1 MGRNGHSCTHRQPRI
16 MARYRSN
23 VFSEGPGRQK
33 GLFRAR
39 YSRNVFPNTVF
50 HCFSPLKT
58 YIRSLCCQ
66 QHAVRACISATYCH
80 EEAFLPSGPPLGI
93 HDNRFLPLFN
103 AQPFHAGHSGGR
115 PASGQRRMREGR
127 LARGQRRIRESA
139 CKRPAQ
145 DKGKRLTRGQR
156 RMRGDA
162 WRGTRADR
170 EGVSDWRLARREQGR
185 FGLAAHQTGTGAI
198 PIGEPRDLIGGVL
211 RSASALAFLLRSPF
225 RSQLRQAPH
234 RARNR

>member
-23 VFSEGPGRQK
+23 VFSEGLGRQK

-103 AQPFHAGHSGGR
+103 AQPFHAGPSGGR
-115 PASGQRRMREGR
+115 PASGQRR
-127 LARGQRRIRESA
+127 IRESA
-139 CKRPAQ
+139 WR
-145 DKGKRLTRGQR
+145 GGQR
-156 RMRGDA
+156 RMREGA
-162 WRGTRADR
+162 WRGARADR
-170 EGVSDWRLARREQGR
+170 EGAPDWRLARREQGR
-185 FGLAAHQTGTGAI
+185 FGLAAHQAGTGAS
-198 PIGEPRDLIGGVL
+198 PIGEPRYLIGGIL

-225 RSQLRQAPH
+225 RSQLRQALH

>member
-1 MGRNGHSCTHRQPRI
+1 MGKSKHSCTHRQSRI

-103 AQPFHAGHSGGR
+103 AQPFHAGHSGGWR
-115 PASGQRRMREGR
+115 PASGQRRMRE
-127 LARGQRRIRESA
+127 
-139 CKRPAQ
+139 
-145 DKGKRLTRGQR
+145 
-156 RMRGDA
+156 DA
-162 WRGTRADR
+162 WRGSRADR
-170 EGVSDWRLARREQGR
+170 EGVPDWRLTRREQGR
-185 FGLAAHQTGTGAI
+185 FGLVAHQAETGQVRLANHAI
-198 PIGEPRDLIGGVL
+198 
-211 RSASALAFLLRSPF
+211 
-225 RSQLRQAPH
+225 
-234 RARNR
+234 

>member
-1 MGRNGHSCTHRQPRI
+1 MGKSKHSCTHRQSRI

-103 AQPFHAGHSGGR
+103 AQPFHAGHSGGAPGER
-115 PASGQRRMREGR
+115 PTSDEGKRLARDRHRMRE
-127 LARGQRRIRESA
+127 
-139 CKRPAQ
+139 
-145 DKGKRLTRGQR
+145 
-156 RMRGDA
+156 DA
-162 WRGTRADR
+162 WRGSRADR
-170 EGVSDWRLARREQGR
+170 EGVPDWRLTRREQGR
-185 FGLAAHQTGTGAI
+185 FGLAAHQAGTGQVRLANHAI
-198 PIGEPRDLIGGVL
+198 
-211 RSASALAFLLRSPF
+211 
-225 RSQLRQAPH
+225 
-234 RARNR
+234 

>member
-1 MGRNGHSCTHRQPRI
+1 

-23 VFSEGPGRQK
+23 VFSEGLGRQK

-58 YIRSLCCQ
+58 YIRSLCCH
-66 QHAVRACISATYCH
+66 QHAVRTCISATYCH

-115 PASGQRRMREGR
+115 PARGKRRMG
-127 LARGQRRIRESA
+127 
-139 CKRPAQ
+139 
-145 DKGKRLTRGQR
+145 
-156 RMRGDA
+156 GDA
-162 WRGTRADR
+162 WRGARADR
-170 EGVSDWRLARREQGR
+170 EGAPDWRLTRREQGR
-185 FGLAAHQTGTGAI
+185 FRLEAHRTGTGTS
-198 PIGEPRDLIGGVL
+198 PTGEPRDLIGGIL

-225 RSQLRQAPH
+225 RSRLRQALH

>member
-1 MGRNGHSCTHRQPRI
+1 MERSGHSCTHRQPKI

-23 VFSEGPGRQK
+23 VFSEGFGRQK

-103 AQPFHAGHSGGR
+103 AQPFHAGHSGGA
-115 PASGQRRMREGR
+115 PGEWPTSDEGR
-127 LARGQRRIRESA
+127 APGEG
-139 CKRPAQ
+139 PA
-145 DKGKRLTRGQR
+145 LTAKVLPTGGSPGGS
-156 RMRGDA
+156 RGD
-162 WRGTRADR
+162 
-170 EGVSDWRLARREQGR
+170 SDWQLTRREQGQVR
-185 FGLAAHQTGTGAI
+185 LTARRAGTGTI
-198 PIGEPRDLIGGVL
+198 PTGEPRYSIGGIL
-211 RSASALAFLLRSPF
+211 RSTSALAFLP
-225 RSQLRQAPH
+225 
-234 RARNR
+234 

>member
-23 VFSEGPGRQK
+23 VFSEGLGRQK

-93 HDNRFLPLFN
+93 HDDRFLPLFN

-115 PASGQRRMREGR
+115 PASGQRR
-127 LARGQRRIRESA
+127 IRESA
-139 CKRPAQ
+139 WR
-145 DKGKRLTRGQR
+145 GGQR
-156 RMRGDA
+156 RMREGA
-162 WRGTRADR
+162 WRGARADR
-170 EGVSDWRLARREQGR
+170 EGAPDWRLARREQGR
-185 FGLAAHQTGTGAI
+185 FGLAAHQAGTGAS
-198 PIGEPRDLIGGVL
+198 PIGEPRYLIGGIP

-225 RSQLRQAPH
+225 RSQLRQALH

>member
-1 MGRNGHSCTHRQPRI
+1 MGRNGHSCTHRQPKI

-23 VFSEGPGRQK
+23 VFSEGLGRQK

-115 PASGQRRMREGR
+115 PASGQRR
-127 LARGQRRIRESA
+127 IRESA
-139 CKRPAQ
+139 WR
-145 DKGKRLTRGQR
+145 GGQR
-156 RMRGDA
+156 RMREGA
-162 WRGTRADR
+162 WRGARADR
-170 EGVSDWRLARREQGR
+170 EGAPDWRLARREQGR
-185 FGLAAHQTGTGAI
+185 FGLAAHQAGTGAS
-198 PIGEPRDLIGGVL
+198 PIGEPRYLIGGIL
-211 RSASALAFLLRSPF
+211 RSASALAFLHRSPF
-225 RSQLRQAPH
+225 RSQLRQALH
-234 RARNR
+234 WARNR

>member
-23 VFSEGPGRQK
+23 VFSEGLGRQK

-115 PASGQRRMREGR
+115 PASGQRR
-127 LARGQRRIRESA
+127 IRESA
-139 CKRPAQ
+139 WR
-145 DKGKRLTRGQR
+145 GGQR
-156 RMRGDA
+156 RMREGA
-162 WRGTRADR
+162 WRGARADR
-170 EGVSDWRLARREQGR
+170 EGAPDWRLARREQGR
-185 FGLAAHQTGTGAI
+185 FGLAAHQAGTGAS
-198 PIGEPRDLIGGVL
+198 PIGEPRYLIGGIL

-225 RSQLRQAPH
+225 RSQLRQALH

>member
-23 VFSEGPGRQK
+23 VFSEGLGRQK

-103 AQPFHAGHSGGR
+103 AQPFHAGHSGGGR
-115 PASGQRRMREGR
+115 PAS
-127 LARGQRRIRESA
+127 GQRRIRESA
-139 CKRPAQ
+139 WR
-145 DKGKRLTRGQR
+145 GGQR
-156 RMRGDA
+156 RMREGA
-162 WRGTRADR
+162 WRGARADR
-170 EGVSDWRLARREQGR
+170 EGAPDWRLARREQGR
-185 FGLAAHQTGTGAI
+185 FGLAAHQAGTGAS
-198 PIGEPRDLIGGVL
+198 PIGEPRYLIGGIL
-211 RSASALAFLLRSPF
+211 RSASALAFLHRSPF
-225 RSQLRQAPH
+225 RSQLRQALH
-234 RARNR
+234 WARNR

>member
-1 MGRNGHSCTHRQPRI
+1 MERSGHSCTHRQPKI

-23 VFSEGPGRQK
+23 VFSEGFGRQK

-39 YSRNVFPNTVF
+39 YSRNVFPKTVF

-80 EEAFLPSGPPLGI
+80 EETFLPSGPPPGI

-115 PASGQRRMREGR
+115 PASGQRQMREGR

-139 CKRPAQ
+139 RKRPAP

-156 RMRGDA
+156 RMREGA
-162 WRGTRADR
+162 WRGARADR
-170 EGVSDWRLARREQGR
+170 EGVPDWRLARREQGR
-185 FGLAAHQTGTGAI
+185 FGLAARQAGTGQVRLAYHAI
-198 PIGEPRDLIGGVL
+198 
-211 RSASALAFLLRSPF
+211 
-225 RSQLRQAPH
+225 
-234 RARNR
+234 

>member
-23 VFSEGPGRQK
+23 VFSEGLGRQK
-33 GLFRAR
+33 GLFRTR
-39 YSRNVFPNTVF
+39 YSRNVFLKTVF

-103 AQPFHAGHSGGR
+103 ARPFHAEHSGGR
-115 PASGQRRMREGR
+115 PTRGQRRMREG
-127 LARGQRRIRESA
+127 
-139 CKRPAQ
+139 
-145 DKGKRLTRGQR
+145 T
-156 RMRGDA
+156 

-170 EGVSDWRLARREQGR
+170 EGVPDWRLARREQGR
-185 FGLAAHQTGTGAI
+185 FGLAARQTGTGAS
-198 PIGEPRDLIGGVL
+198 PIGEPRYLIGGIL
-211 RSASALAFLLRSPF
+211 RSASALAFLHRSPF
-225 RSQLRQAPH
+225 RSQLRQALH
-234 RARNR
+234 WARNR

>member
-1 MGRNGHSCTHRQPRI
+1 MGRSGHSCTHRQPRI

-23 VFSEGPGRQK
+23 VFSEGFGRQK

-39 YSRNVFPNTVF
+39 YSRNVFPKTVF

-80 EEAFLPSGPPLGI
+80 EETFLPSGPPPGI

-127 LARGQRRIRESA
+127 LARGQRRMRE
-139 CKRPAQ
+139 
-145 DKGKRLTRGQR
+145 
-156 RMRGDA
+156 DA
-162 WRGTRADR
+162 WRGSRADR
-170 EGVSDWRLARREQGR
+170 EGVPDWRLTRREQGR
-185 FGLAAHQTGTGAI
+185 FGLAAHQAGTGQARLANHAI
-198 PIGEPRDLIGGVL
+198 
-211 RSASALAFLLRSPF
+211 
-225 RSQLRQAPH
+225 
-234 RARNR
+234 

>member
-1 MGRNGHSCTHRQPRI
+1 MERSGHSCTHRQPKI

-23 VFSEGPGRQK
+23 VFSEGFGRQK

-66 QHAVRACISATYCH
+66 QHAVRACISVTYCH
-80 EEAFLPSGPPLGI
+80 EEVLLPSEPPLGI

-115 PASGQRRMREGR
+115 PASGQRRIREGR

-139 CKRPAQ
+139 GKRPAP
-145 DKGKRLTRGQR
+145 DKGKR
-156 RMRGDA
+156 RMREGA
-162 WRGTRADR
+162 WRGSRADR
-170 EGVSDWRLARREQGR
+170 EGVPDWRLTRREQGR
-185 FGLAAHQTGTGAI
+185 FGLAAHQAGTGQARLANHAI
-198 PIGEPRDLIGGVL
+198 
-211 RSASALAFLLRSPF
+211 
-225 RSQLRQAPH
+225 
-234 RARNR
+234 

>member
-16 MARYRSN
+16 MTKYRSN
-23 VFSEGPGRQK
+23 VFSEGLGRQK
-33 GLFRAR
+33 GLFRTR

-66 QHAVRACISATYCH
+66 QHAVRACTSATYCH

-115 PASGQRRMREGR
+115 PARGKRRMGGERPARGQRRMRGGRPASGQRRM
-127 LARGQRRIRESA
+127 RESA
-139 CKRPAQ
+139 CKRPAP
-145 DKGKRLTRGQR
+145 D
-156 RMRGDA
+156 
-162 WRGTRADR
+162 
-170 EGVSDWRLARREQGR
+170 EGGRLARS
-185 FGLAAHQTGTGAI
+185 
-198 PIGEPRDLIGGVL
+198 PR
-211 RSASALAFLLRSPF
+211 
-225 RSQLRQAPH
+225 
-234 RARNR
+234 

>member
-23 VFSEGPGRQK
+23 VFSEGLGRQK

-115 PASGQRRMREGR
+115 PARGKRRMG
-127 LARGQRRIRESA
+127 
-139 CKRPAQ
+139 
-145 DKGKRLTRGQR
+145 
-156 RMRGDA
+156 GDA
-162 WRGTRADR
+162 RRGTRADR
-170 EGVSDWRLARREQGR
+170 EGVPDWRLTRREQGR
-185 FGLAAHQTGTGAI
+185 FGLAARQTGTGAS
-198 PIGEPRDLIGGVL
+198 PIGEPRYFIGGIL

-225 RSQLRQAPH
+225 RSQLRQALH

>member
-23 VFSEGPGRQK
+23 VFSEGLGRQK

-80 EEAFLPSGPPLGI
+80 EGALLPSGPPLGI

-103 AQPFHAGHSGGR
+103 AQPSHAGHSGGG
-115 PASGQRRMREGR
+115 ARRVVNAGWGR
-127 LARGQRRIRESA
+127 RLTSGQRRIRESA
-139 CKRPAQ
+139 W
-145 DKGKRLTRGQR
+145 RGGQH
-156 RMRGDA
+156 RMREGA
-162 WRGTRADR
+162 WRGARADR
-170 EGVSDWRLARREQGR
+170 EGAPDWREQGR
-185 FGLAAHQTGTGAI
+185 FGLAAHQAGTGQVRLANHAI
-198 PIGEPRDLIGGVL
+198 
-211 RSASALAFLLRSPF
+211 
-225 RSQLRQAPH
+225 
-234 RARNR
+234 

>member
-23 VFSEGPGRQK
+23 VFSEGLGRQK

-103 AQPFHAGHSGGR
+103 AQPFHAGHSGGGAR
-115 PASGQRRMREGR
+115 RGGQRRMRESAWRGGQRRMREG
-127 LARGQRRIRESA
+127 
-139 CKRPAQ
+139 
-145 DKGKRLTRGQR
+145 
-156 RMRGDA
+156 A
-162 WRGTRADR
+162 WRGARADR
-170 EGVSDWRLARREQGR
+170 EGAPDWRLARREQGR
-185 FGLAAHQTGTGAI
+185 FGLAAHQAGTGAS
-198 PIGEPRDLIGGVL
+198 PIGEPRYLIGGIL

-225 RSQLRQAPH
+225 RSQLRQALH

>member
-1 MGRNGHSCTHRQPRI
+1 

-23 VFSEGPGRQK
+23 VFSEGLGRQK

-115 PASGQRRMREGR
+115 PARGKRRMGGGR
-127 LARGQRRIRESA
+127 PASGQRRIRESA

-145 DKGKRLTRGQR
+145 DKGKRLARGSTPDEGR
-156 RMRGDA
+156 TPGEDPA
-162 WRGTRADR
+162 LTAKVFPTGGSPGGNRA
-170 EGVSDWRLARREQGR
+170 SP
-185 FGLAAHQTGTGAI
+185 T
-198 PIGEPRDLIGGVL
+198 GEPRYLIGGIL

-225 RSQLRQAPH
+225 RAQLRQALH

>member
-23 VFSEGPGRQK
+23 VFSEGLGRQK

-115 PASGQRRMREGR
+115 PASGQRR
-127 LARGQRRIRESA
+127 IRESA

-145 DKGKRLTRGQR
+145 DKESAWRGGGQR
-156 RMRGDA
+156 RMREGA
-162 WRGTRADR
+162 WRGARADR
-170 EGVSDWRLARREQGR
+170 EGVPDWRLTRREQGQVR
-185 FGLAAHQTGTGAI
+185 LANHAT
-198 PIGEPRDLIGGVL
+198 
-211 RSASALAFLLRSPF
+211 
-225 RSQLRQAPH
+225 
-234 RARNR
+234 

>member
-1 MGRNGHSCTHRQPRI
+1 MFDTGPLSCLGRFQAGRRMKALNVSPRTGHQMGYGESGHSCTHRQPRI

-23 VFSEGPGRQK
+23 VFSEGLGRQK

-80 EEAFLPSGPPLGI
+80 EEALLPSGPPLGI

-103 AQPFHAGHSGGR
+103 AQPFHAGRSGGR
-115 PASGQRRMREGR
+115 PAS
-127 LARGQRRIRESA
+127 GQRRIRESA

-156 RMRGDA
+156 RMREDA
-162 WRGTRADR
+162 
-170 EGVSDWRLARREQGR
+170 
-185 FGLAAHQTGTGAI
+185 
-198 PIGEPRDLIGGVL
+198 
-211 RSASALAFLLRSPF
+211 
-225 RSQLRQAPH
+225 
-234 RARNR
+234 

>member
-1 MGRNGHSCTHRQPRI
+1 

-39 YSRNVFPNTVF
+39 YSRNVFPGTVF

-66 QHAVRACISATYCH
+66 QHAVRTCISATYCH
-80 EEAFLPSGPPLGI
+80 EEALLPSGPPLGI

-103 AQPFHAGHSGGR
+103 AQPFHTGHSGGR
-115 PASGQRRMREGR
+115 P
-127 LARGQRRIRESA
+127 ARGQRRIRESA
-139 CKRPAQ
+139 WRGDQ
-145 DKGKRLTRGQR
+145 HRTRE
-156 RMRGDA
+156 DA

-170 EGVSDWRLARREQGR
+170 EGVPDWRLTRREQGR
-185 FGLAAHQTGTGAI
+185 FGLAAHRTGTGTS
-198 PIGEPRDLIGGVL
+198 PIGEPRYLIGGIL

-225 RSQLRQAPH
+225 RSRLRQALH

>member
-1 MGRNGHSCTHRQPRI
+1 

-23 VFSEGPGRQK
+23 VFSEGLGRQK
-33 GLFRAR
+33 GLFMAR

-115 PASGQRRMREGR
+115 PASGQRR
-127 LARGQRRIRESA
+127 IRESA
-139 CKRPAQ
+139 WR
-145 DKGKRLTRGQR
+145 GGQR
-156 RMRGDA
+156 RMREGA
-162 WRGTRADR
+162 WRGARADR
-170 EGVSDWRLARREQGR
+170 EGAPDWRLARREQGR
-185 FGLAAHQTGTGAI
+185 FGLAAHQAGTGAS
-198 PIGEPRDLIGGVL
+198 PIGEPRYLIGGIL

-225 RSQLRQAPH
+225 RSQLRQALH

>member
-1 MGRNGHSCTHRQPRI
+1 MDMERSGHSCTHRQPKI

-23 VFSEGPGRQK
+23 VFSEGFGRQK

-66 QHAVRACISATYCH
+66 QHAVRACISVTYCH
-80 EEAFLPSGPPLGI
+80 EEALLPSEPPLGI

-115 PASGQRRMREGR
+115 PASGQRRMRE
-127 LARGQRRIRESA
+127 SA
-139 CKRPAQ
+139 CKRPAS
-145 DKGKRLTRGQR
+145 DEGKRLARDR
-156 RMRGDA
+156 HRMREDA
-162 WRGTRADR
+162 WRGSRADR
-170 EGVSDWRLARREQGR
+170 EGVPDWRLTRREQGR
-185 FGLAAHQTGTGAI
+185 FGLAAHQAETGQVRLTNHAI
-198 PIGEPRDLIGGVL
+198 
-211 RSASALAFLLRSPF
+211 
-225 RSQLRQAPH
+225 
-234 RARNR
+234 

>member
-1 MGRNGHSCTHRQPRI
+1 MGRNGHSYTHRQPRI

-115 PASGQRRMREGR
+115 PARGKRRMGGR
-127 LARGQRRIRESA
+127 PASDQRRIRESA
-139 CKRPAQ
+139 CKRPAP
-145 DKGKRLTRGQR
+145 DEGGRLARSPKG
-156 RMRGDA
+156 
-162 WRGTRADR
+162 
-170 EGVSDWRLARREQGR
+170 VPDWRLARREQGR
-185 FGLAAHQTGTGAI
+185 FGLAAHQAGTGQVRLANHAI
-198 PIGEPRDLIGGVL
+198 
-211 RSASALAFLLRSPF
+211 
-225 RSQLRQAPH
+225 
-234 RARNR
+234 

>member
-1 MGRNGHSCTHRQPRI
+1 MYSQRR
-16 MARYRSN
+16 
-23 VFSEGPGRQK
+23 PGRQK

-80 EEAFLPSGPPLGI
+80 EEAFLPSGPPLRI

-115 PASGQRRMREGR
+115 PARGKRRMGGGR
-127 LARGQRRIRESA
+127 PARGKRRMRESA
-139 CKRPAQ
+139 CKRLAP

-156 RMRGDA
+156 RMREGA
-162 WRGTRADR
+162 WRGSRADR
-170 EGVSDWRLARREQGR
+170 EGVPDWRLTRREQGR
-185 FGLAAHQTGTGAI
+185 FGLAAHQAETGQVRLANHAI
-198 PIGEPRDLIGGVL
+198 
-211 RSASALAFLLRSPF
+211 
-225 RSQLRQAPH
+225 
-234 RARNR
+234 

>member
-1 MGRNGHSCTHRQPRI
+1 MGYGEKRAFLHGQPRI

-23 VFSEGPGRQK
+23 VFSEGFGRQK

-39 YSRNVFPNTVF
+39 YSRNVFPDTVF

-66 QHAVRACISATYCH
+66 QHAVRACISVAYCH

-115 PASGQRRMREGR
+115 PASGQRR
-127 LARGQRRIRESA
+127 IRESA
-139 CKRPAQ
+139 CRRPAP
-145 DKGKRLTRGQR
+145 DEGRAPGE
-156 RMRGDA
+156 DP
-162 WRGTRADR
+162 ADR
-170 EGVSDWRLARREQGR
+170 EGVPDWRLTRREQGR
-185 FGLAAHQTGTGAI
+185 FRLAARQAGIGAS
-198 PIGEPRDLIGGVL
+198 PIGEPRY
-211 RSASALAFLLRSPF
+211 
-225 RSQLRQAPH
+225 
-234 RARNR
+234 